1 MTKNY
6 DVILIGAGSV
16 GVPTAMSLGALGVKT
31 AVIDKMPSPG
41 QGENKHA
48 IGGIRATHS
57 DPGKIIACM
66 RSIEIFSTWK
76 ETYGDDIEWL
86 KGGYLFPVYREKEE
100 QLLKSFLPI
109 QKKYGLE
116 IDYIDPDMVAQ
127 IAPGINRNGLMG
139 GTFSPNDGSASPL
152 ITGSAFFRKAVQ
164 TGNVDFYFK
173 ESVKAINSA
182 GLAGESAV
190 LTEKMVGTADKR
202 TGTGTSD
209 KTGEI
214 TKEPLMAIQRR
225 EGNFSVVTDKDIY
238 NAPVVIDA
246 AGPFSRELGTMVNA
260 DGKMVDVNGKKI
272 SLDIPVF
279 PDSHEGGVTEPVEP
293 FFKTMLVDLRPA
305 PGSKNYYFYQNG
317 HGHIIFCITP
327 DPPILGFDKRET
339 SVFLPQVASRMLN
352 LMPRLKNIRV
362 RRVWRG
368 LYPMTPDGSPIL
380 GWNKDIPGLLHATG
394 MCGQGYMLG
403 PGIGE
408 IIGRMVTGQL
418 TETDKVVTD
427 EFSLYREFGGEEALK

>member
-1 MTKNY
+1 MAKTY

-16 GVPTAMSLGALGVKT
+16 GVPAAMSLGALGLKT

-57 DPGKIIACM
+57 DPGKIIACI
-66 RSIEIFSTWK
+66 RSIEIFSTWR
-76 ETYGDDIEWL
+76 ETHGDDIEWL

-100 QLLKSFLPI
+100 RLLKSFLPI
-109 QKKYGLE
+109 QKRYGLE
-116 IDYIDPDMVAQ
+116 IDYIDPDTVAQ
-127 IAPGINRNGLMG
+127 IAPGINRNGLLG

-152 ITGSAFFRKAVQ
+152 VTGSAFFRKAVQ

-173 ESVKAINSA
+173 ERVTEIKTA
-182 GLAGESAV
+182 GSKDIVDRATVCSSGRTVGESAG
-190 LTEKMVGTADKR
+190 TENSKSWAER
-202 TGTGTSD
+202 
-209 KTGEI
+209 
-214 TKEPLMAIQRR
+214 QH
-225 EGNFSVVTDKDIY
+225 EGNFSVVTDKDSY

-246 AGPFSRELGTMVNA
+246 AGPFSRDIGKMVTA
-260 DGKMVDVNGKKI
+260 DGKLVGI
-272 SLDIPVF
+272 DIPVF

-293 FFKTMLVDLRPA
+293 FFKAMLVDLRSA
-305 PGSKNYYFYQNG
+305 PGSKNYYFYQNA

-327 DPPILGFDKRET
+327 DPPIVGIDKRET

-380 GWNKDIPGLLHATG
+380 GWNKDVPGLLHATG

-403 PGIGE
+403 PGVGE

-418 TETDKVVTD
+418 TEADKIVTD

>member
-1 MTKNY
+1 MAKNY
-6 DVILIGAGSV
+6 DVIIIGAGSV
-16 GVPTAMSLGALGVKT
+16 GMPAAMSLGTLGLKT
-31 AVIDKMPSPG
+31 AVIDKMASPG

-57 DPGKIIACM
+57 DPGKIITCM

-76 ETYGDDIEWL
+76 ETHGDDIEWL
-86 KGGYLFPVYREKEE
+86 KGGYLFPVYRKQEE
-100 QLLKSFLPI
+100 TLLKSFLPV

-116 IDYIDPDMVAQ
+116 IDYIDSEMVTK
-127 IAPGINRNGLMG
+127 IAPGVNPDGLMG

-152 ITGSAFFRKAVQ
+152 VTANAFFRKTVE

-173 ESVKAINSA
+173 ENVRAINLPGSVDNTTNYKKSCSNNSA
-182 GLAGESAV
+182 DVQTL
-190 LTEKMVGTADKR
+190 K
-202 TGTGTSD
+202 
-209 KTGEI
+209 KT
-214 TKEPLMAIQRR
+214 
-225 EGNFSVVTDKDIY
+225 GNFSVVTDKDIY
-238 NAPVVIDA
+238 KASVVIDA
-246 AGPFSRELGTMVNA
+246 AGPFSRELGSMVNM
-260 DGKMVDVNGKKI
+260 DGKLVDAYGQAVKI
-272 SLDIPVF
+272 DIPVF
-279 PDSHEGGVTEPVEP
+279 PDSHEGGVTEPVKP

-305 PGSKNYYFYQNG
+305 PGSKNYYFYQNA

-327 DPPILGFDKRET
+327 DPPIVGVDKRET
-339 SVFLPQVASRMLN
+339 SLFLPQVASRMLN

-380 GWNKDIPGLLHATG
+380 GWNKDVPGLLHATG

-403 PGIGE
+403 PGLGE
-408 IIGRMVTGQL
+408 IIGRMVTDQS
-418 TETDKVVTD
+418 TETDKVVID

>member
-1 MTKNY
+1 MAKTY

-16 GVPTAMSLGALGVKT
+16 GVPAAMSLGALGLKT

-57 DPGKIIACM
+57 DPGKIIACI
-66 RSIEIFSTWK
+66 RSIEIFSTWR
-76 ETYGDDIEWL
+76 ETHGDDIEWL

-100 QLLKSFLPI
+100 KLLKSFLPI
-109 QKKYGLE
+109 QKRYGLE
-116 IDYIDPDMVAQ
+116 IDYIDPDTVAQ
-127 IAPGINRNGLMG
+127 IAPGINRNGLLG

-152 ITGSAFFRKAVQ
+152 VTGSAFFRKAVQ

-173 ESVKAINSA
+173 ERVTEIKTAGSQDIVDRVTECSADRSV
-182 GLAGESAV
+182 GESAG
-190 LTEKMVGTADKR
+190 TESSKSWA
-202 TGTGTSD
+202 
-209 KTGEI
+209 E
-214 TKEPLMAIQRR
+214 LQHL
-225 EGNFSVVTDKDIY
+225 GNFSVVTDKDSY

-246 AGPFSRELGTMVNA
+246 AGPFSRDIGKMVTA
-260 DGKMVDVNGKKI
+260 DGKLVGI
-272 SLDIPVF
+272 DIPVF

-293 FFKTMLVDLRPA
+293 FFKAMLVDLRSA
-305 PGSKNYYFYQNG
+305 PGSKNYYFYQNA

-327 DPPILGFDKRET
+327 DPPIVGIDKRET

-368 LYPMTPDGSPIL
+368 LYPMSPDGSPIL
-380 GWNKDIPGLLHATG
+380 GWNKDVPGLLHATG

-403 PGIGE
+403 PGVGE
-408 IIGRMVTGQL
+408 IIGRMVAGQL
-418 TETDKVVTD
+418 TEADKIVTD